1 MNDTAIIP
9 IKKKYRS
16 LIYFTVSLAIALVL
30 TWLVREPAFTDSQVY
45 VFFLLFFSIGLWLT
59 EAIPAFAVA
68 LFIMAYLVFALG
80 NPHFNSAPEK
90 IDRYVNTFSS
100 SSIWLLLGG
109 FFLATAMTK
118 TKLDEKLLGLTLRIS
133 GRKPG
138 NILIA
143 FMLTAMVAS
152 MIMSNTATTA
162 MLVAALMPLFNS
174 LGKSGFTK
182 ALLLGITVA
191 ATTGG
196 MATII
201 GTPSNA
207 IAAGILEKDGINVDF
222 VHWMAYGVPVS
233 IALTAISAFVLLKVY
248 IKDHDP
254 VPLVFLKDKRTE
266 PPKGSRLQRNLVVV
280 VIIVTVLF
288 WLTSSLHGISVAA
301 ISAIPLVALTVTGVI
316 TVDDIKTLPWDS
328 LFLVAGGLSLGEA
341 LQSTGILEHY
351 AAQLRTMNVGS
362 VTFIFILAYVTM
374 IFSNVMSNAAAA
386 TVLIPLGF
394 AILPGMQKE
403 VALSVG
409 LAASVAILLPVSTP
423 TNAIVFSTG
432 YLEQK
437 DFRLSG
443 ILIGLLGPLLAVL
456 WVLLIKG

>member
-1 MNDTAIIP
+1 MNDTVTTGT
-9 IKKKYRS
+9 KKRYRS
-16 LIYFTVSLAIALVL
+16 LIYFVSSLVIALAL
-30 TWLVREPAFTDSQVY
+30 TWLVKEPSFTDSQVY

-80 NPHFNSAPEK
+80 NPYFNSAPEK

-118 TKLDEKLLGLTLRIS
+118 TKLDEKLLGLTLKIS
-133 GRKPG
+133 GKKPG
-138 NILIA
+138 NILVA

-174 LGKSGFTK
+174 LGRSGFTK

-207 IAAGILEKDGINVDF
+207 IAAGILENDGIKIDF
-222 VHWMAYGVPVS
+222 VHWMAYGMPVS
-233 IALTAISAFVLLKVY
+233 IILTAISAFVLLKVY
-248 IKDHDP
+248 IKSHDP
-254 VPLVFLKDKRTE
+254 VSLAFLKDKRTGLPE
-266 PPKGSRLQRNLVVV
+266 GSRFQRNIVVV

-301 ISAIPLVALTVTGVI
+301 ISAIPLVTLTVTGII
-316 TVDDIKTLPWDS
+316 TADDIKTLPWDT

-351 AAQLRTMNVGS
+351 AAQMRTMNVGS
-362 VTFIFILAYVTM
+362 LAFIFILAYASM

-394 AILPGMQKE
+394 AILPGLQKE

>member
-1 MNDTAIIP
+1 MNDTATIS
-9 IKKKYRS
+9 KRKRYRS
-16 LIYFTVSLAIALVL
+16 LIYFAATLAIALML
-30 TWLVREPAFTDSQVY
+30 TWLVKEPTFTDSQVY

-80 NPHFNSAPEK
+80 NPFFNSAPEK

-133 GRKPG
+133 GKKPG
-138 NILIA
+138 NILVA

-162 MLVAALMPLFNS
+162 MLVAALMPLFNL
-174 LGKSGFTK
+174 LGRSGFTK

-207 IAAGILEKDGINVDF
+207 IAAGILENDGIKIDF
-222 VHWMAYGVPVS
+222 VHWMAYGMPVS
-233 IALTAISAFVLLKVY
+233 IALTAISALVLLKVY
-248 IKDHDP
+248 IKSSDP
-254 VPLVFLKDKRTE
+254 VSLLFLNEKKREVPKE
-266 PPKGSRLQRNLVVV
+266 PGSQRTIVVM

-301 ISAIPLVALTVTGVI
+301 ISAIPLVALTVTGII
-316 TVDDIKTLPWDS
+316 TANDIKTLPWDT

-351 AAQLRTMNVGS
+351 AAQMRTMNLGS
-362 VTFIFILAYVTM
+362 VGFIFILAYVAM

-394 AILPGMQKE
+394 AILPGLQKE

>member
-1 MNDTAIIP
+1 MNDSATIS
-9 IKKKYRS
+9 KRKRYRS
-16 LIYFTVSLAIALVL
+16 LIYFVATLVIALML
-30 TWLVREPAFTDSQVY
+30 TWWVKEPTFTDSQVY

-80 NPHFNSAPEK
+80 NPFFNSAPEK

-133 GRKPG
+133 GKKPG
-138 NILIA
+138 NILVA

-174 LGKSGFTK
+174 LGRSGFTK

-207 IAAGILEKDGINVDF
+207 IAAGILENDGIKIDF
-222 VHWMAYGVPVS
+222 VHWMVYGMPVS
-233 IALTAISAFVLLKVY
+233 IALTAISALVLLKVY
-248 IKDHDP
+248 IKSSDP
-254 VPLVFLKDKRTE
+254 VSLLFLNEKKRELPKE
-266 PPKGSRLQRNLVVV
+266 PGSQRTIVVI

-301 ISAIPLVALTVTGVI
+301 ISAIPLVALTVTGII
-316 TVDDIKTLPWDS
+316 TANDIKTLPWDT

-351 AAQLRTMNVGS
+351 AAQMRTMNLGS
-362 VTFIFILAYVTM
+362 VGFIFILAYVAM

-394 AILPGMQKE
+394 AILPGLQKE

>member
-1 MNDTAIIP
+1 MNDTATIP
-9 IKKKYRS
+9 GRKKYRS
-16 LIYFTVSLAIALVL
+16 VIYFVASLVAALVL
-30 TWLVREPAFTDSQVY
+30 TWLVKEPTFTDSQVY

-80 NPHFNSAPEK
+80 NPYFNSAPEK

-109 FFLATAMTK
+109 FFLATAMMK
-118 TKLDEKLLGLTLRIS
+118 TKLDEKLLRLTLRIS
-133 GRKPG
+133 GKKPG

-143 FMLTAMVAS
+143 FMLTAMAAS

-162 MLVAALMPLFNS
+162 MLVAALMPLFNVF
-174 LGKSGFTK
+174 GRSGLTK

-207 IAAGILEKDGINVDF
+207 IAAGILEKDGIKIDF
-222 VHWMAYGVPVS
+222 VHWMAYGLPVS
-233 IALTAISAFVLLKVY
+233 IVLTAISALVLRKVY
-248 IKDHDP
+248 IKNSDP
-254 VPLVFLKDKRTE
+254 VSLLFLNDKKIE
-266 PPKGSRLQRNLVVV
+266 SLKQPGSQRNIVVI

-301 ISAIPLVALTVTGVI
+301 ISAIPLVVLTVTGII
-316 TVDDIKTLPWDS
+316 TADDIKTLPWDT

-351 AAQLRTMNVGS
+351 AAEMRTMNISS
-362 VTFIFILAYVTM
+362 VAFIFILAYVTM
-374 IFSNVMSNAAAA
+374 IFSNVMSNAAAS

-394 AILPGMQKE
+394 AILPGLERE
-403 VALSVG
+403 VAVSVG

-432 YLEQK
+432 FLEQK

-443 ILIGLLGPLLAVL
+443 ILIGLLGPLLSVL

>member
-1 MNDTAIIP
+1 MKSATVSS
-9 IKKKYRS
+9 KKKYRS
-16 LIYFTVSLAIALVL
+16 LIYFVASLVIALVL
-30 TWLVREPAFTDSQVY
+30 TWLVKEPTFTDSQVY

-68 LFIMAYLVFALG
+68 LFIMAYLVFTLG

-118 TKLDEKLLGLTLRIS
+118 TKLDEKLLGLTLKIS
-133 GRKPG
+133 GKKPG

-143 FMLTAMVAS
+143 FMGTAMFAS

-174 LGKSGFTK
+174 FGRSGFTK

-207 IAAGILEKDGINVDF
+207 IAAGILENDGIRIDF
-222 VHWMAYGVPVS
+222 VHWMAYGMPVS
-233 IALTAISAFVLLKVY
+233 IALTAICALVLRKVY
-248 IKDHDP
+248 IQNHDP
-254 VPLVFLKDKRTE
+254 VSLLFLNEKKRDLPTE
-266 PPKGSRLQRNLVVV
+266 PGSQRTIVVI

-301 ISAIPLVALTVTGVI
+301 ISAIPLVALTVTGII
-316 TVDDIKTLPWDS
+316 TANDIKTLPWDT

-351 AAQLRTMNVGS
+351 AAQMRTMNVSS
-362 VTFIFILAYVTM
+362 VTFIFIIAYVTM

-394 AILPGMQKE
+394 AILPGLQKE
-403 VALSVG
+403 VALSIG
-409 LAASVAILLPVSTP
+409 LSASVAILLPVSTP

-456 WVLLIKG
+456 WVLLIKS

>member
-1 MNDTAIIP
+1 MNDTVTIP
-9 IKKKYRS
+9 KKKRYKS
-16 LIYFTVSLAIALVL
+16 LIYFVASLVIAFTL
-30 TWLVREPAFTDSQVY
+30 TWLVKEPSFTDSQVY

-80 NPHFNSAPEK
+80 NPYFNSAPEK

-133 GRKPG
+133 GKKPA
-138 NILIA
+138 NILVA

-162 MLVAALMPLFNS
+162 MLVAALMPLFS
-174 LGKSGFTK
+174 SFGRSGFTK

-207 IAAGILEKDGINVDF
+207 IAAGILENDGIKIDF
-222 VHWMAYGVPVS
+222 VHWMAYGMPVS
-233 IALTAISAFVLLKVY
+233 IVLTAISAFVLLKVY
-248 IKDHDP
+248 IKNHDP
-254 VPLVFLKDKRTE
+254 VSLAFLKDKKTE
-266 PPKGSRLQRNLVVV
+266 PPEGSRFQRNIVVV

-301 ISAIPLVALTVTGVI
+301 ISAIPLVTLTVTGII
-316 TVDDIKTLPWDS
+316 TSNEIKTLPWDT

-351 AAQLRTMNVGS
+351 AVQMRAMNVGS
-362 VTFIFILAYVTM
+362 VAFMLILAYVTM

-394 AILPGMQKE
+394 AILPGLQKE

-423 TNAIVFSTG
+423 TNAIVLSTG

-437 DFRLSG
+437 DLRLSG